1 MRAAVTK
8 RIDALRLRRH
18 GPGMVIRDLR
28 PADLPAAE
36 RFVAEGLGGRRQAR
50 RGELIDV
57 LDRPG
62 LLAVDGEAIIGI
74 LTYDPGPSEC
84 ELVAL
89 VAEPR
94 RRGAGSALVAE
105 LRARVPDRP
114 IWLVTTND
122 NVDAL
127 RFYQRRGFR
136 LRALR
141 PGAVDEA
148 RRTLKPAIPP
158 TGDHG
163 IPLRDEI
170 ELLWS
175 PDDPVR

>member
-1 MRAAVTK
+1 MLHEPGDPTGPAIRELRA
-8 RIDALRLRRH
+8 
-18 GPGMVIRDLR
+18 
-28 PADLPAAE
+28 ADLPRAE
-36 RFVAEGLGGRRQAR
+36 ALLVEGLGGRLQAR

-62 LLAVDGEAIIGI
+62 LVAEANGALIGI
-74 LTYDPGPSEC
+74 LTYDSRPAEC

-89 VAEPR
+89 VAAV
-94 RRGAGSALVAE
+94 RGSGIGSALVAG

-127 RFYQRRGFR
+127 RFYQRLGFR

-141 PGAVDEA
+141 AGAVDEA
-148 RRTLKPAIPP
+148 RRTIKPAIAEV
-158 TGDHG
+158 GEHG
-163 IPLRDEI
+163 IPLRDEL
-170 ELLWS
+170 ELVLPPDS
-175 PDDPVR
+175 PRVK